1 MSVPHLDTR
10 FIEGQKQLLFG
21 PFAGFTTKFLKEGSF
36 MDLFQSLG
44 FDNIVPMVSAG
55 ARNLDL
61 TRYLVGQVLLPPH
74 ERIEMLREYYP
85 AAVDEDWA
93 LEIAG
98 LRVQI
103 IKSDGQGGGVLK
115 FGTEVVT
122 SADGSMSG
130 LLGASPGASTAAS
143 IMLELIQRCFA
154 QDFASETWQERLR
167 EIFPSFGLLLHE
179 NSELCHRERLRSLQR
194 LKLI

>member
-10 FIEGQKQLLFG
+10 FIDGQKQLLFG

-44 FDNIVPMVSAG
+44 FNNIVPMMSAG
-55 ARNLDL
+55 ARNIDL
-61 TRYLVGQVLLPPH
+61 TRYLVGQVLLPAH
-74 ERIEMLREYYP
+74 ERIAMLRAYYP

-103 IKSDGQGGGVLK
+103 IKGDGHGGGVLK
-115 FGTEVVT
+115 FGTEVVS
-122 SADGSMSG
+122 SADGTMAVFQTVFRVTNG
-130 LLGASPGASTAAS
+130 RHNYG
-143 IMLELIQRCFA
+143 RCF
-154 QDFASETWQERLR
+154 
-167 EIFPSFGLLLHE
+167 
-179 NSELCHRERLRSLQR
+179 LRSDIR
-194 LKLI
+194 YMTTRGCVENPGHVA